1 MSNPSLKIVEFG
13 FLNEGRISPFYS
25 DELNPDIW
33 DRTQS
38 GKKFQWELD
47 PEIRKKLLSIG
58 EDFFKGYEEI
68 FGDRDYDDIIFTG
81 SLANYN
87 YTDLSDFDVHILM
100 DTRGI
105 DDDHPEILNEA
116 IQGIRFRWNL
126 RHNIKIRGYDVE
138 LFLQSTE
145 DPDASTSSY
154 SLVKGEWIKPPK
166 YKAPFVDESELEK
179 KYLSYIYEIDQLEA
193 RLLHSSEIPSNSK
206 DLYRRAKELK
216 KKIQKMR
223 QESLKEEGEFSLG
236 NLTFKKLRS
245 SGYIEKLIGIITK
258 SYDKIFSD

>member
-1 MSNPSLKIVEFG
+1 MNPILRIEEFS

-33 DRTQS
+33 ERKTIGEKS
-38 GKKFQWELD
+38 QWVLD
-47 PEIRKKLLSIG
+47 EDIRKKLLTIG
-58 EDFFKGYEEI
+58 EDFFKSYEEI
-68 FGDRDYDDIIFTG
+68 FGEREYEDIIFTG

-87 YTDLSDFDVHILM
+87 YTDLSDFDVHVLM
-100 DTRGI
+100 NTSGI

-138 LFLQSTE
+138 LFLQKTE
-145 DPDASTSSY
+145 DPDASTASY
-154 SLVKGEWIKPPK
+154 SLTRNEWIKIPK
-166 YKAPFVDESELEK
+166 YKVPFVEESELEK
-179 KYLSYIYEIDQLEA
+179 RYLAYVYEIDQLEA
-193 RLLHSSEIPSNSK
+193 RLLHSTEIPSNAK
-206 DLYRRAKELK
+206 ELYKRAKELK

-223 QESLKEEGEFSLG
+223 GESLREEGEFSMG

-245 SGYIEKLIGIITK
+245 SGYIEKLIGIISK